1 MSLAERL
8 ESETPKL
15 QQSFS
20 EWLISLEP
28 KDRQA
33 LEEAAKNPA
42 WSTAALV
49 RVIVD
54 EGGPNSKGL
63 IGDWRR
69 NVIG

>member
-8 ESETPKL
+8 EAETPKL
-15 QQSFS
+15 SFP

-33 LEEAAKNPA
+33 LEEAARNPA

-49 RVIVD
+49 RIIVE
-54 EGGPNSKGL
+54 EGGPNSKDL
-63 IGDWRR
+63 IGKWRHG
-69 NVIG
+69 VTG